1 MELIDTHAHLMD
13 PRLFSPLEELLTRA
27 VGAGVSQVVVVGTT
41 LADSVAGVAACRGRV
56 GLFPTAGIHPNHVAE
71 SEAGDWDSLEA
82 LARCGQVVAM
92 GETGLDRHWDRT
104 PFPEQQAMFQKHLEL
119 AGELD
124 LPVIIHSRQ
133 CETDIIDQLKALGR
147 PVRGVLH
154 SFTGTEEQALA
165 FLELGLHLSFAGM
178 LTFKNPSLNPLRAT
192 AARVP
197 GNRIL
202 VETDSPY
209 LSPHPF
215 RGRTN
220 EPARAVE
227 TLQVLADVRGVPVE
241 ELAGVTTA
249 NARALFRLPSADRLA
264 VGEMAS

>member
-1 MELIDTHAHLMD
+1 MELIDTHAHLME
-13 PRLFSPLEELLTRA
+13 PRLFSQLEELLTRA

-104 PFPEQQAMFQKHLEL
+104 PFPEQQAM
-119 AGELD
+119 
-124 LPVIIHSRQ
+124 
-133 CETDIIDQLKALGR
+133 
-147 PVRGVLH
+147 
-154 SFTGTEEQALA
+154 A